1 MNNDNHTAHQGT
13 PKSSKPSK
21 PRSSSPRS
29 SSPVNRTKA
38 VEVAAQL
45 FLQQG
50 YAYVS
55 MDEVVRVSGVS
66 KSNIYYHFKN
76 KEELLQ
82 AVVQFW
88 IAQYESELYLL
99 LSQRE
104 RGVEERMNSFLE
116 LLSAGIEN
124 RNFKGTCPFVT
135 LYMQAPESAS
145 LAKESISLFF
155 RELVPMVEKLFQQ
168 GVERGEFR
176 KGIEPGAAASLFVA
190 ALEGSLILAG
200 TSRDLGIIE
209 QSARTF
215 CQMLR

>member
-1 MNNDNHTAHQGT
+1 MNKDNISHQGT
-13 PKSSKPSK
+13 PKSSEPAK
-21 PRSSSPRS
+21 PRSSNPRHAN
-29 SSPVNRTKA
+29 PVNRTKA

-45 FLQQG
+45 FLRQG

-104 RGVEERMNSFLE
+104 RGVQERIHSFLS
-116 LLSAGIEN
+116 LLSAGIES
-124 RNFKGTCPFVT
+124 RNFEGTCPFVT
-135 LYMQAPESAS
+135 LYMQAPENAS
-145 LAKESISLFF
+145 QVKASISNFF
-155 RELVPMVEKLFQQ
+155 QELVPMVEKLLQQ
-168 GVERGEFR
+168 GVEGGEFR
-176 KGIEPGAAASLFVA
+176 KGIDSGAAAALFVA
-190 ALEGSLILAG
+190 AMEGSLILAG

-209 QSARTF
+209 QSAHTF

>member
-1 MNNDNHTAHQGT
+1 MTNQT
-13 PKSSKPSK
+13 SSSGSTK
-21 PRSSSPRS
+21 PRSAN
-29 SSPVNRTKA
+29 PVNRTKA

-45 FLQQG
+45 FLRQG
-50 YAYVS
+50 YSYVS
-55 MDEVVRVSGVS
+55 MDEVVRASGVS

-104 RGVEERMNSFLE
+104 RSVEERIHSFLA
-116 LLSAGIEN
+116 LLSAGIES
-124 RNFKGTCPFVT
+124 RNFEGTCPFVT
-135 LYMQAPESAS
+135 LYIQAPDSAS
-145 LAKESISLFF
+145 QAKESISIFF
-155 RELVPMVEKLFQQ
+155 RELVPMVEKLLQQ
-168 GVERGEFR
+168 GLECGEFR
-176 KGIEPGAAASLFVA
+176 RGVEPGAAASLFVA

-200 TSRDLGIIE
+200 TSRDLGMIE
-209 QSARTF
+209 RSARTF